1 MPSPELRARAEHRV
15 SFYRSADY
23 AAAHA
28 AAFVESGLQAGET
41 VFVIAPPERHRD
53 LHALLNEKARR
64 RPVPSGVLICLD
76 ATEIADEIAP
86 GGRLDVEATNRVMAR
101 ILEHAPRVRAY
112 GEAAPLMAQRGHLV
126 SALQLESLGH
136 YLAHAMDVPVLC
148 GYDAAHLSRDAR
160 EAERIADMH
169 DRAVAEAPADRQ
181 PARPSVHPLILLADD
196 VADGREMYA
205 EYLRYAG
212 FRVITAADG
221 AEAIHLAGIY
231 HPDVIFMDVRMPH
244 VNGTAAMKILK
255 AEPLLARTP
264 VIALT
269 AHARDSERAEMLAE
283 GFDDVITKPCLPD
296 RLVLAIRSVVGL

>member
-15 SFYRSADY
+15 SFYRSAEY

-64 RPVPSGVLICLD
+64 RPVPSGALICLD
-76 ATEIADEIAP
+76 SIALADEIAP
-86 GGRLDVEATNRVMAR
+86 GGAIDVAATNRVMAR
-101 ILEHAPRVRAY
+101 ILEHAPHVRAY
-112 GEAAPLMAQRGHLV
+112 GEAAPWLARRGHL
-126 SALQLESLGH
+126 SAALQLESLGH
-136 YLAHAMDVPVLC
+136 YLSHAMDVPVLC
-148 GYDAAHLSRDAR
+148 GYDTAHLSRDAG

-169 DRAVAEAPADRQ
+169 DRAVAESPADLQ
-181 PARPSVHPLILLADD
+181 PARPLVHPLILLADD
-196 VADGREMYA
+196 VADGREMYG
-205 EYLRYAG
+205 EFLRYAG

-244 VNGTAAMKILK
+244 VNGTAAMRILK
-255 AEPLLARTP
+255 AEPRLARTP
-264 VIALT
+264 IVALT
-269 AHARDSERAEMLAE
+269 PHPLESERAEMLAE

-296 RLVLAIRSVVGL
+296 RLVLAIRSVVRL